1 MHITNFINTKLHL
14 DMSII
19 FFPQILSRVTRFN
32 TLIKLQKII
41 HVIEINIGTG
51 TRNDMHRK

>member
-1 MHITNFINTKLHL
+1 MHITNLINTKLHL

-51 TRNDMHRK
+51 TKNDMHRK

>member
-1 MHITNFINTKLHL
+1 MHITNFIYANLHL
-14 DMSII
+14 DMSTI
-19 FFPQILSRVTRFN
+19 FFFQIISRVTRFN
-32 TLIKLQKII
+32 TLIKLQKIK